1 MLQLQP
7 TVIYRIMNLIDQ
19 ESGADQS
26 HMKSYYQQSTLFT
39 AKVLL
44 KNTMIWFDKSAEP
57 KRQVLVFFGYLS

>member
-1 MLQLQP
+1 
-7 TVIYRIMNLIDQ
+7 MNLIDQ
-19 ESGADQS
+19 ETGADQS

-44 KNTMIWFDKSAEP
+44 KNTVIWFDKSAEP